1 MFKYFWILMLI
12 IPVLTLLGYTIWA
25 IKDFLQNYEG
35 DIDKEALSD
44 FIDEH
49 ENLITIWGVIIGAA
63 IVILFFASATAFN
76 ESRAAG

>member
-12 IPVLTLLGYTIWA
+12 IPVLILLGYTIWA

-35 DIDKEALSD
+35 DIDEEALSD

-63 IVILFFASATAFN
+63 IVILFFASAKAFS
-76 ESRAAG
+76 ESRTAG